1 LNTVINTE
9 RFTEAEDLCV
19 KELHHYAVI
28 SFNCSRSIAMSR
40 IIANTLYAIAI
51 SAALVE
57 TVLASGGKM

>member
-1 LNTVINTE
+1 
-9 RFTEAEDLCV
+9 
-19 KELHHYAVI
+19 
-28 SFNCSRSIAMSR
+28 MSR